1 MSADELIAE
10 RYAPEDPNGEDR
22 PLERAIASP
31 LKRLVS
37 KPLLPEAGA
46 GGAPL
51 TAVIGVMSF
60 LATLALAAFIVITA
74 ATNAWTEELRTAF
87 TVQVKAADAE
97 TISANTQE
105 AVRILQSIDGVT
117 ETRVIEADEAAKL
130 LEPWLGKGNISDYL
144 NVPAII
150 EVTATDAVR
159 GDLELLQ
166 ARLSAAAPGA
176 VIDDHGEWHG
186 RLSSA
191 ARSGQLLAFFIF
203 ALVMGAACA
212 IAVFAARAGL
222 AANEDVVSLLHL
234 VGATDQFIANEV
246 QRRFVILGLRGA
258 VAGAFAAAIALLL
271 SGLAAK
277 TSVES
282 RFFLP
287 DFSLNGWGALLLLV
301 APLLIC
307 FVTAFSARITV
318 LKSLQSAY

>member
-10 RYAPEDPNGEDR
+10 RYAPEDPNGDDT
-22 PLERAIASP
+22 PVERAIASP
-31 LKRLVS
+31 LKRLAS

-60 LATLALAAFIVITA
+60 LATMAFAAFIVIA
-74 ATNAWTEELRTAF
+74 SATTAWTEELRTAF
-87 TVQVKAADAE
+87 TVQIKAADAE
-97 TISANTQE
+97 TIAANTQE
-105 AVRILQSIDGVT
+105 AVRILQSVEGVT
-117 ETRVIEADEAAKL
+117 EVSVIEPEEAAKL
-130 LEPWLGKGNISDYL
+130 LEPWLGKGNIGDYL

-150 EVTATDAVR
+150 EVTAKDAVR
-159 GDLELLQ
+159 ADLELLQ
-166 ARLSAAAPGA
+166 SRLSAAAPGA

-191 ARSGQLLAFFIF
+191 AQSGALMAFFVF

-212 IAVFAARAGL
+212 IAIFAARAGL
-222 AANEDVVSLLHL
+222 AANENVVSLLHL

-258 VAGAFAAAIALLL
+258 LGGAVVAVLALVL
-271 SGLAAK
+271 SGAAMQ
-277 TSVES
+277 SGGEG

-287 DFSLNGWGALLLLV
+287 DFALNGWSALLLLI

-307 FVTAFSARITV
+307 VVTAVSARMTV
-318 LKSLQSAY
+318 LKSLRSAY